1 MHDSNPRY
9 EMQGLQHSPR
19 RDSWIGT
26 SQQRCSQHL
35 YAYIQLIR
43 FQSLPSQKTHVFC
56 STRQTIQ
63 LEGKWTE
70 TLNHEQ
76 FLLADD
82 GDADQHI
89 IIFAT
94 DQILHRLTAS
104 TIYMDGTFKACPK
117 LLYQL
122 FSIHIFIEGVQFP
135 ALYALLPGKSRDVYS
150 RFFMLLLTK
159 LQDLQLVL
167 QPTRILTDF
176 ELAQVQSV
184 QLAFPTSHIR
194 VLLPLPT
201 MHLEMGFH
209 ERSHCRISLR
219 STRACTTCVGLS
231 TDEIWSTMY

>member
-1 MHDSNPRY
+1 MT
-9 EMQGLQHSPR
+9 QT
-19 RDSWIGT
+19 RDTVCKVYHTALEEIAELELADK
-26 SQQRCSQHL
+26 RCSQHL

-176 ELAQVQSV
+176 ELALVQSV